1 MSPVAPPGAYRP
13 TPTLVRVCAGRTTGP
28 RPIRPR
34 DINHSARSRCTLSVA
49 DSVVGETA
57 PPSRCSEG
65 MRVQAH
71 RSQTLVVHAEL
82 DPALLAFVK
91 CHITSFVKWDV
102 LRSLS
107 DQIGFWTEPTILARE
122 LNRPVDKVR
131 AALDELSYEDI
142 VETSGSDSE
151 PVFRLRDGEPTTV
164 VINRL
169 MTRATRSQELRRI
182 VVAHILQG
190 AVA

>member
-1 MSPVAPPGAYRP
+1 M
-13 TPTLVRVCAGRTTGP
+13 
-28 RPIRPR
+28 
-34 DINHSARSRCTLSVA
+34 
-49 DSVVGETA
+49 
-57 PPSRCSEG
+57 
-65 MRVQAH
+65 
-71 RSQTLVVHAEL
+71 VVHSEL

-91 CHITSFVKWDV
+91 CHISSFVKWDI

-107 DQIGFWTEPTILARE
+107 EHLGFWTEAGALARE

-131 AALDELSYEDI
+131 EALDELSEEDI
-142 VETSGSDSE
+142 VEATGTKSARL
-151 PVFRLRDGEPTTV
+151 FRLSEGEPTTV
-164 VINRL
+164 VICRL

>member
-1 MSPVAPPGAYRP
+1 
-13 TPTLVRVCAGRTTGP
+13 
-28 RPIRPR
+28 
-34 DINHSARSRCTLSVA
+34 
-49 DSVVGETA
+49 
-57 PPSRCSEG
+57 
-65 MRVQAH
+65 VQAH

-102 LRSLS
+102 LRSLA
-107 DQIGFWTEPTILARE
+107 DHVGFWTETGALARE
-122 LNRPVDKVR
+122 LNRPIEKVR
-131 AALDELSYEDI
+131 DAMDELSREGI
-142 VETSGSDSE
+142 VETLGGRSE
-151 PVFRLRDGEPTTV
+151 RLYRLSEGEPTTV
-164 VINRL
+164 VVHRL